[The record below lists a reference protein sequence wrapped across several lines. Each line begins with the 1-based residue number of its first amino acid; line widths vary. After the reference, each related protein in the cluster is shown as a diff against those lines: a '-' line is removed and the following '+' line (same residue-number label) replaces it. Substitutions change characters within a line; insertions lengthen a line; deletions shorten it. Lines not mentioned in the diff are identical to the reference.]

1 MSDFSDELAQ
11 DALEL
16 ITEFGQEVT
25 FTRYS
30 GEYDPAE
37 GEINETATTTWSG
50 VAVPQQYR
58 AFEIDGKNILR
69 TDLRLLVNKTETAPQ
84 KNDFVELAS
93 GEVYRVE
100 EIGGERVNGEF
111 VYYDLQ
117 VRL

>member
-16 ITEFGQEVT
+16 ITEFGQAVT
-25 FTRYS
+25 FRRYS
-30 GEYDPAE
+30 GDYDPAE
-37 GEINETATTTWSG
+37 GEINETATTTFSG

-58 AFEIDGKNILR
+58 AFEIDNKNVLR
-69 TDLRLLVNKTETAPQ
+69 TDIRLLVNKTQTQPA
-84 KNDFVELAS
+84 KNDFVEIAS
-93 GEVYRVE
+93 GEVYRVME
-100 EIGGERVNGEF
+100 VGGEKVNGEF